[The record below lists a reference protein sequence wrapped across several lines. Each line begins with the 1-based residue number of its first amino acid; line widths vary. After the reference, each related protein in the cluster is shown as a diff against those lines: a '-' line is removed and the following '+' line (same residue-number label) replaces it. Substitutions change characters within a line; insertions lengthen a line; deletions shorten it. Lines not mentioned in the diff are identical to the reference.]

1 MNKRNQTWK
10 AAVSAAAICVAA
22 VPSPSFAATLAHRWS
37 FTNGSLADSVGNSP
51 AVQIGTQVTYSDNAV
66 TLNGTTHDT
75 GAINLGSNLVSG
87 DDVTIEIWGTRNQTV
102 NNERLFDWGPNTSKY
117 LAVPWYVTS
126 ECSTIW
132 MNGGGANYSGSV
144 ADFFYPNGEK
154 FHIAFTIRKDGTSSI
169 MNLVRRKVSDTSD
182 VMRFSAH
189 TVANWTLSDISGS
202 NLYLGRGQWGSD
214 PDAKATYDEV
224 RIYSRVVPDQ
234 LLALNADMGPD
245 TMALKYDANGIASV
259 VVPDG
264 KTLHVNENIVG
275 DYTLAGSVTLEGSAR
290 IEFNFDTTL
299 HPNGMSFTAE
309 GGFTVPSGSIAD
321 YVTVPEGYD
330 VMLSGNT
337 ISVAPAT
344 ATSWTGAVGDGDWNN
359 AANWTKGVPTDSK
372 DATILASA
380 TTMPLTVPADAAYA
394 SFTVAGGALAANT
407 DWSGLAQKPVIS
419 GIVDL
424 NGHDLTMPSVGIT
437 IAQSGASF
445 VNSAATTNEVLVS
458 VSSASGEFNETAYID
473 GLPYLSVGS
482 GVSIVALNAS
492 SDISA
497 DTLKF
502 GSFSG
507 NSVYR
512 QNDGSLT
519 LGTANQTVTLGSV
532 AGSTGVLD
540 LRGGTATFKG
550 MAIAQNRVGANGTLN
565 ISGTANLT
573 ATWLDM
579 GYGGNGATTVNQ
591 TGGTA
596 QFSAN
601 IYVGRGASQA
611 SVYNLGGGELRQ
623 TGGIFVLSYD
633 NNSKGA
639 FNMTGG
645 SLNTSGAMNIGRAGV
660 GTFTQSGGDVYC
672 GNDVVIGDLAAG
684 TGTYVL
690 NGGKITPKYWQWVG
704 NYGTGTFIQN
714 GGTNHVWGSNNNV
727 LAISGRGGSGT
738 YVMNGGLLE
747 VQSYIRVGGWHNP
760 GTGVLEVNGGTII
773 TPSIDRTQAQGS
785 STVKLNGGTIKASA
799 NGNILKSIG
808 NVVFGSNA
816 TTIDTDGYS
825 TAITGCGYDTIGGG
839 SLVKAG
845 AGTLTVDAMPPVS
858 ALVVS
863 NGTFALSAAAD
874 NSKSF
879 AALAHRWSF
888 NGDLADSVG
897 GCTATTI
904 GSKTDVNYVN
914 DNTAVQT
921 GSDQA
926 ATYATS
932 LNLGKALSAGEAV
945 TVEIWAKR
953 NSLNNAMRLFDWGL
967 SNTDYIC
974 MSWNDNANVWVKTGN
989 ADRSGTPA
997 GLVSGCF
1004 ANDVNYHLGVTF
1016 TANSDGTTTIRV
1028 VRHNLDDSSEEAK
1041 TLTTTFPSCDLLE
1054 IIAGNLYLGHSQ
1066 YSWESG
1072 NDATAVYDEVRVW
1085 KGILSDDALALSAQK
1100 GADATTADIAAIV
1113 AKNAEAGTVTR
1124 TLDLASGATLNIASG
1139 QTLTQPVVK
1148 GNGTIAGG
1156 TLVVSDKIVATVG
1169 ECIEASG
1176 TIDLSN
1182 AKIELVDPENLATP
1196 FTFLKPTAGQTLTVI
1211 GIPTPTNLPN
1221 RWKVSVSANGTGRIV
1236 KRGFMIIVK

>member
-1 MNKRNQTWK
+1 MSRAL
-10 AAVSAAAICVAA
+10 AASLALFGMAAT
-22 VPSPSFAATLAHRWS
+22 PSFAATLAHRWS

-189 TVANWTLSDISGS
+189 TAPNWTLSDISGS

-245 TMALKYDANGIASV
+245 TMALKYDANGTASV

-264 KTLHVNENIVG
+264 KTLHVNENTVG
-275 DYTLAGSVTLEGSAR
+275 NYTLAGSVTLEGTAG
-290 IEFNFDTTL
+290 IEFNFDATQY
-299 HPNGMSFTAE
+299 PNGMSFAAE
-309 GGFTVPSGSIAD
+309 GGFNVSSGSVAD

-330 VMLSGNT
+330 VTISGNT

-344 ATSWTGAVGDGDWNN
+344 ATSWTGAAGDGDWNN
-359 AANWTKGVPTDSK
+359 AANWTKGVPTSGK

-380 TTMPLTVPADAAYA
+380 TTMPLTVPANAAYA

-407 DWSGLAQKPVIS
+407 DWSGLAKKPVIS
-419 GIVDL
+419 GTVDL
-424 NGHDLTMPSVGIT
+424 NGHDLMMPSVGIT

-445 VNSAATTNEVLVS
+445 VNSAATTNEVRVS
-458 VSSASGEFNETAYID
+458 VSNASGEFNETAYIE

-492 SDISA
+492 SDITA
-497 DTLKF
+497 NTLKF

-519 LGTANQTVTLGSV
+519 LGTANQTVTLGCV

-550 MAIAQNRVGANGTLN
+550 MAIAQNGVGANGTLN

-579 GYGGNGATTVNQ
+579 GYGANGATIVNQ

-596 QFSAN
+596 QFANN

-611 SVYNLGGGELRQ
+611 SVYNLSGGELRE
-623 TGGIFVLSYD
+623 TGGTFVLSYD
-633 NNSKGA
+633 NNSKGT

-684 TGTYVL
+684 TGTITL
-690 NGGKITPKYWQWVG
+690 DGGYLALRYWQWVG

-747 VQSYIRVGGWHNP
+747 VQTYIRVGGWHNP

-808 NVVFGSNA
+808 NVVFGDG
-816 TTIDTDGYS
+816 TTIDTDGHNTS
-825 TAITGCGYDTIGGG
+825 IAGCGYDTIGGG

-858 ALVVS
+858 TLVVS
-863 NGTFALSAAAD
+863 NGTLALSAAAD
-874 NSKSF
+874 NSRPF

-897 GCTATTI
+897 GATATTI
-904 GSKTDVNYVN
+904 GSKADVNYVN
-914 DNTAVQT
+914 DAAVRT
-921 GSDQA
+921 GSDQS

-932 LNLGKALSAGEAV
+932 LNLGKALSAGDAV
-945 TVEIWAKR
+945 TIEIWAKR
-953 NSLNNAMRLFDWGL
+953 SSLTANMRLFDWGL
-967 SNTDYIC
+967 SNEDYIC
-974 MSWNDNANVWVKTGN
+974 MSWNDSANVWVKTGN
-989 ADRSGTPA
+989 RDRFANPA
-997 GLVSGCF
+997 GVVNGCF
-1004 ANDVNYHLGVTF
+1004 ANNVNCHLGVTF
-1016 TANSDGTTTIRV
+1016 TANTDGTTTVRV
-1028 VRHNLDDSSEEAK
+1028 LRHNLDDPTAETK
-1041 TLTTTFPSCDLLE
+1041 TLTTTFPSCDLLS

-1066 YSWESG
+1066 YASESG
-1072 NDATAVYDEVRVW
+1072 KDATATYDEVRIW
-1085 KGILSDDALALSAQK
+1085 KGALSNEALALSAQK
-1100 GADATTADIAAIV
+1100 GPDATAADIADIV
-1113 AKNAEAGTVTR
+1113 AANAAPVSR
-1124 TLDLASGATLNIASG
+1124 TLELASGATLNVGAG
-1139 QTLTQPVVK
+1139 NTLRQPVVK
-1148 GNGTIAGG
+1148 GSGTLAGG
-1156 TLVVSDKIVATVG
+1156 NLVVTERMNVTIGEKMNVTDGATL
-1169 ECIEASG
+1169 
-1176 TIDLSN
+1176 DLTG
-1182 AKIELVDPENLATP
+1182 AELVVTNPEALQKG
-1196 FTFLKPTAGQTLTVI
+1196 FTFATAPSGGIVPAAPRPLSGDLRGYRLFLSRTKARIGKSGFTL
-1211 GIPTPTNLPN
+1211 
-1221 RWKVSVSANGTGRIV
+1221 IV
-1236 KRGFMIIVK
+1236 R